1 LYWKYNNASLQLVGF
16 HILLIG
22 SPMSKVFYKY
32 LGETETWPQLSHVY
46 PSSLTYD
53 DVYLVPQTSEI
64 ASRTIVDTSV
74 KLGPYTLTKPIISA
88 PMDTISGERM
98 IRELGRLGAMGT
110 LPRGNM
116 DERKMICK
124 RLTKD
129 KVPCMY
135 AVGLKSGLEEAE
147 ILKKAGA
154 ELVVVDVAHG
164 GSVAAQEL
172 AQKIKK
178 KLKMSVVVGNIV
190 TYTEAQ
196 SYKKYGID
204 IAKVGVG
211 PGGLCKTRVVAGTG
225 FPQLS
230 AIFEVTECDLPV
242 IADGGI
248 KQAGDAAK
256 AIAAGATVVMIGSL
270 FAGTDETPGEYT
282 MNGKKLAR
290 GQASLEYMRDNMIAS
305 NEFRAAEGISVEVD
319 PRGPVSRIIEELMG
333 GLRSAMTYAGAS
345 NIKEFQEKA
354 QFIVVTNS
362 AQREGVPWI
371 KSVI

>member
-1 LYWKYNNASLQLVGF
+1 
-16 HILLIG
+16 
-22 SPMSKVFYKY
+22 MSKVFYKY
-32 LGETETWPQLSHVY
+32 LGKTETWPQLSNVY

-53 DVYLVPQTSEI
+53 DVYIVPQTSTV

-74 KLGPYTLTKPIISA
+74 RLGPYILSKPIISA

-110 LPRGNM
+110 LPRG
-116 DERKMICK
+116 DLEERKAICK
-124 RLTKD
+124 RLTSENI
-129 KVPCMY
+129 PCMY
-135 AVGLKSGLEEAE
+135 AVSLKNGFEEAKE
-147 ILKKAGA
+147 LKKNGA
-154 ELVVVDVAHG
+154 QLVVVDVAHG
-164 GSVAAQEL
+164 GSMPAQEL
-172 AQKIKK
+172 AQEIKR
-178 KLKMSVVVGNIV
+178 KLKLTVVVGNIV
-190 TYTEAQ
+190 TYAEAL
-196 SYKKYGID
+196 SYKKNDID

-230 AIFEVTECDLPV
+230 AVFEVTEAGIPV

-248 KQAGDAAK
+248 KQAGDVAK
-256 AIAAGATVVMIGSL
+256 AVAAGATVVMIGSL

-290 GQASLEYMRDNMIAS
+290 GQASLEYMRDNRVAT

-319 PRGPVSRIIEELMG
+319 PRGPVSRIVEELMG
-333 GLRSAMTYAGAS
+333 GLRSAMSYTGAK